1 MHFPR
6 YARLII
12 QLAVG
17 LAAFALFWFII
28 RADIIRVGNLVG
40 SVNSLT
46 LVLAL
51 FFDVLNIIFYGAAW
65 YFLVHTLH
73 PKVRLV
79 KCVQAVMIS
88 IFGDILVPTAS
99 VTGEALRVTFANREF
114 GLPYPEGIAT
124 ILVHRVLNGL
134 ASGTILALGATVLVL
149 GGELSPRLRLYI
161 LILLILVMIP
171 SLLGMT
177 LLFRPSIGSRIV
189 LRLLGI
195 FANRRLTAGLVHRV
209 TGGVLGFETSMKI
222 IRARGR
228 NIPFSF
234 LFLILQ
240 WFFQVLIPYSFLIAI
255 SSTLQQPT
263 NYWTFFWLISVA
275 FPIFGLVNLIP
286 IGIPG
291 MVGILDSAMAGT
303 FILLGITPEVAIA
316 TTLLTRIVLVV
327 FELSVCGAV
336 VALSGYQSLV
346 KTRRTVS
353 HV

>member
-1 MHFPR
+1 
-6 YARLII
+6 L
-12 QLAVG
+12 V
-17 LAAFALFWFII
+17 I
-28 RADIIRVGNLVG
+28 RANINKVGNLVG
-40 SVNSLT
+40 SVNPLI
-46 LVLAL
+46 LVLVL
-51 FFDVLNIIFYGAAW
+51 LFDVVNIIFYGTAW

-73 PKVRLV
+73 PKVPLA
-79 KCVQAVMIS
+79 KCVQGVMIS

-99 VTGEALRVTFANREF
+99 VTGEALRVNFANREF

-134 ASGTILALGATVLVL
+134 ASGTILAIGAAVLVL
-149 GGELSPRLRLYI
+149 GGELSARLRLYI

-171 SLLGMT
+171 SLLGITM
-177 LLFRPSIGSRIV
+177 LFRPGIGSRIV
-189 LRLLGI
+189 LRLMGG
-195 FANRRLTAGLVHRV
+195 FANRQLTAGLVHRI
-209 TGGVLGFETSMKI
+209 TGGVLGFETSMKL

-228 NIPFSF
+228 NILFSF
-234 LFLILQ
+234 LFLGFQ
-240 WFFQVLIPYSFLIAI
+240 WFFQVLIPYAFLIAI
-255 SSTLQQPT
+255 SSALQQPI

-316 TTLLTRIVLVV
+316 TTLLTRIVIVV

-336 VALSGYQSLV
+336 VALSGYQSLI
-346 KTRRTVS
+346 KTRKTAS

>member
-1 MHFPR
+1 
-6 YARLII
+6 
-12 QLAVG
+12 
-17 LAAFALFWFII
+17 
-28 RADIIRVGNLVG
+28 
-40 SVNSLT
+40 
-46 LVLAL
+46 
-51 FFDVLNIIFYGAAW
+51 
-65 YFLVHTLH
+65 
-73 PKVRLV
+73 
-79 KCVQAVMIS
+79 
-88 IFGDILVPTAS
+88 
-99 VTGEALRVTFANREF
+99 VTFANREF

-134 ASGTILALGATVLVL
+134 ASGTILAAGATVLVL
-149 GGELSPRLRLYI
+149 GGELSPKLRFYI

-209 TGGVLGFETSMKI
+209 TGGVLGFEASMKMM
-222 IRARGR
+222 RAQGQ
-228 NIPFSF
+228 NIPLSF
-234 LFLILQ
+234 LFLVLQ
-240 WFFQVLIPYSFLIAI
+240 WFFQVLIPYSFLIGV
-255 SSTLQQPT
+255 SSTLQQPV

-303 FILLGITPEVAIA
+303 FILLGISPEVAIA

-327 FELSVCGAV
+327 FELTVCGTV
-336 VALSGYQSLV
+336 VGLSGYQSLV

>member
-1 MHFPR
+1 M
-6 YARLII
+6 
-12 QLAVG
+12 
-17 LAAFALFWFII
+17 AFALFWFII
-28 RADIIRVGNLVG
+28 RADINSVGNLVA
-40 SVNSLT
+40 SVTSLT
-46 LVLAL
+46 LLLAL
-51 FFDVLNIIFYGAAW
+51 FFDVLNIIFYGTAW

-79 KCVQAVMIS
+79 KCVEAVMIS

-99 VTGEALRVTFANREF
+99 VTGEALRVGFANREF

-177 LLFRPSIGSRIV
+177 LLFRPSVGSRIV

-228 NIPFSF
+228 NVPFSL

-240 WFFQVLIPYSFLIAI
+240 WLFQVPIPYSILIPL
-255 SSTLQQPT
+255 SSTLQHPRY
-263 NYWTFFWLISVA
+263 NWPIFPLISIS
-275 FPIFGLVNLIP
+275 FP
-286 IGIPG
+286 
-291 MVGILDSAMAGT
+291 
-303 FILLGITPEVAIA
+303 LLP
-316 TTLLTRIVLVV
+316 
-327 FELSVCGAV
+327 F
-336 VALSGYQSLV
+336 
-346 KTRRTVS
+346 
-353 HV
+353 

>member
-12 QLAVG
+12 QLAAGVP
-17 LAAFALFWFII
+17 AFALFWLVI
-28 RADIIRVGNLVG
+28 RANINKVGNLVG
-40 SVNSLT
+40 SVNPLI
-46 LVLAL
+46 LVLVL
-51 FFDVLNIIFYGAAW
+51 LFDVLNIIFYGTAW
-65 YFLVHTLH
+65 YFLVHTFH
-73 PKVRLV
+73 KVRLA
-79 KCVQAVMIS
+79 KCVQGVMIS

-134 ASGTILALGATVLVL
+134 ASGTILAIGAAVLVS

-161 LILLILVMIP
+161 LVLLILVMIP
-171 SLLGMT
+171 SLLGITM
-177 LLFRPSIGSRIV
+177 LFRPGIGSRIV
-189 LRLLGI
+189 LRLIGG
-195 FANRRLTAGLVHRV
+195 FANRPLTARFVHRI
-209 TGGVLGFETSMKI
+209 TGGVLGFETSMKL

-228 NIPFSF
+228 NILFSF
-234 LFLILQ
+234 LFLGFQ

-303 FILLGITPEVAIA
+303 FILLGIGPEVAIA

>member
-12 QLAVG
+12 QLAAGVT
-17 LAAFALFWFII
+17 AFALFWLVI
-28 RADIIRVGNLVG
+28 RANINKVGSLVG
-40 SVNSLT
+40 SVNPLI
-46 LVLAL
+46 LVLVL
-51 FFDVLNIIFYGAAW
+51 LFDVLNIIFYGTAW

-73 PKVRLV
+73 KVRLA
-79 KCVQAVMIS
+79 KCVQGVMIS

-134 ASGTILALGATVLVL
+134 ASGTILAIGAAVLVL

-161 LILLILVMIP
+161 LVLLILVMIP

-177 LLFRPSIGSRIV
+177 LLFRPSTGLRIV
-189 LRLLGI
+189 LRLLGM

-240 WFFQVLIPYSFLIAI
+240 WFFQVLIPYFFLIAV
-255 SSTLQQPT
+255 SSTLQQPM

-303 FILLGITPEVAIA
+303 FILLGITPEVSIA

-327 FELSVCGAV
+327 FELTMCGAV
-336 VALSGYQSLV
+336 IGLSGYQSLV

>member
-1 MHFPR
+1 LHFPR

-17 LAAFALFWFII
+17 LMAFALFWFII
-28 RADIIRVGNLVG
+28 RADINRVGNLVA

-51 FFDVLNIIFYGAAW
+51 FFDVLNIIFYGTAW

-79 KCVQAVMIS
+79 KCVEAVMIS

-99 VTGEALRVTFANREF
+99 VTGEALRVSFANREF

-134 ASGTILALGATVLVL
+134 ASGTILAIGAAVLVL

-161 LILLILVMIP
+161 LVLLILVMIP
-171 SLLGMT
+171 SLLGITM
-177 LLFRPSIGSRIV
+177 LFRPGIGSRIV
-189 LRLLGI
+189 LRLIGG
-195 FANRRLTAGLVHRV
+195 FANRPLTAGFVHRV
-209 TGGVLGFETSMKI
+209 TGGVLGFETSMKL
-222 IRARGR
+222 IRARGQ
-228 NIPFSF
+228 NILFSF
-234 LFLILQ
+234 FFLGFQ

-336 VALSGYQSLV
+336 VALSGYQSLI
-346 KTRRTVS
+346 KTRKTVS